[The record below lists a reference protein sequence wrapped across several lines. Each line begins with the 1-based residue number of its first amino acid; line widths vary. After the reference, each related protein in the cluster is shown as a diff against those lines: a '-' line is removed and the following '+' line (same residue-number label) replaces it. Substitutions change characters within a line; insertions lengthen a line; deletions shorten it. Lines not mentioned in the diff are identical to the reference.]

1 LDDAIACF
9 REALDRNP
17 RNRDAVRTL
26 AECLVETGERG
37 KAVEVLNAFLE
48 KEPLDKDLTALLE
61 SLGPEAFAV
70 NTAS

>member
-17 RNRDAVRTL
+17 LNRDAVRTL